1 MVKIDELFA
10 DLSFL
15 EEATVK
21 PRANPPEPEAG
32 KRNTYLLTFDWSEG
46 DTDGM
51 LDALREAGFFAWAKS
66 RYPRTSIVC
75 RTGLAT
81 KEAKVLE
88 IVCRGSWRQMAPP
101 WCSGWVAT
109 RSASGRT
116 SLGRVSA
123 RRGWRR
129 IQG

>member
-15 EEATVK
+15 EEAAVK
-21 PRANPPEPEAG
+21 PRANPPEPAPG
-32 KRNTYLLTFDWSEG
+32 KRHSYLITFDWGEG

-51 LDALREAGFFAWAKS
+51 LEALRAAGFFAWAKS

-75 RTGLAT
+75 RTSLAT
-81 KEAKVLE
+81 KESTVLAT
-88 IVCRGSWRQMAPP
+88 VSGNLKDNGSAMVLRVGGDSIRIWPDKP
-101 WCSGWVAT
+101 WPGEEEKS
-109 RSASGRT
+109 
-116 SLGRVSA
+116 
-123 RRGWRR
+123 WRR

>member
-15 EEATVK
+15 EEAAVK

-32 KRNTYLLTFDWSEG
+32 KRNTYLLTFDWGEG

-88 IVCRGSWRQMAPP
+88 IVSGQLEANGSAMVLRVGGDSIRIWPDKP
-101 WCSGWVAT
+101 WPGEREKS
-109 RSASGRT
+109 
-116 SLGRVSA
+116 
-123 RRGWRR
+123 WRR